1 MAILGGGP
9 AALATAFELTAT
21 PALQEKH
28 EITVYQP
35 GHRLGGKCASGRN
48 RRRDRGMRIEEHGL
62 HVWFGCYDN
71 AFSVMRR
78 CYAALHRDKRTQ
90 ALPTWGS
97 AFKRCDHVAVWD
109 RGVDWERHVL
119 TFPQTPFDP
128 GTERERAFVDVLGE
142 VLGWIE
148 RRIRALEAQ
157 DDEVA
162 AAIESA
168 PPLGGD
174 RLHAACRDVGI
185 DVERTDY
192 LGVHYLFEAAGRLA
206 ERHVADAGAPGDLQT
221 YTGLLGGFNAWV
233 REHLADPLPEHAD
246 IQFLAGTVDVVMAAL
261 TGILV
266 DGLLVRGFDAIN
278 HLDLGVWLARHGA
291 EVDLERPDR
300 NSVFLRGVYD
310 GSFAFV
316 DGDPNR
322 PNMAAGRALQGAIR
336 CLFHY
341 NGSVLWRMQ
350 AGMGDAVIAPLYE
363 VLRARGVRFAFF
375 HAVEEVRPTPD
386 GARVGEIA
394 IVPQVEVRDGEYEP
408 LISVDHDGKPLP
420 CWPSEPCYEQ
430 LVGGRSSKVRGA
442 DFEHVVDPLKR
453 GERITLVADRDFDVA
468 VLAVPPPVQEE
479 VCDPLRKVNQRY
491 AAMLAGSA
499 TVITQAAQLWLDRT
513 PAELGQEWD
522 SNSLMSMFVEPL
534 DTYCDMSHLLAGEQ
548 WPARLDVRHV
558 AYFCGVIPHE
568 EVAAATDPEA
578 NARTHTRMLL
588 ENHAH
593 RFWPNTVGG
602 RGRGFDWTRL
612 VGPAADAGTAR
623 LKSQY
628 FRVNHQP
635 SERYVLTLADSVES
649 RLWPKERCFDNL
661 VFAGDWT
668 RNGFDAGCVE
678 AAMSSG
684 MLAANAISGFPAESA
699 IAGLHG
705 PSGFPNR
712 PGAGGQEGGAPFPLR
727 CAGRVAGEVVS
738 GWRTAARL
746 LGLPGA

>member
-1 MAILGGGP
+1 M
-9 AALATAFELTAT
+9 
-21 PALQEKH
+21 
-28 EITVYQP
+28 
-35 GHRLGGKCASGRN
+35 
-48 RRRDRGMRIEEHGL
+48 
-62 HVWFGCYDN
+62 
-71 AFSVMRR
+71 
-78 CYAALHRDKRTQ
+78 
-90 ALPTWGS
+90 
-97 AFKRCDHVAVWD
+97 
-109 RGVDWERHVL
+109 
-119 TFPQTPFDP
+119 
-128 GTERERAFVDVLGE
+128 
-142 VLGWIE
+142 
-148 RRIRALEAQ
+148 
-157 DDEVA
+157 
-162 AAIESA
+162 
-168 PPLGGD
+168 
-174 RLHAACRDVGI
+174 
-185 DVERTDY
+185 
-192 LGVHYLFEAAGRLA
+192 
-206 ERHVADAGAPGDLQT
+206 
-221 YTGLLGGFNAWV
+221 

-246 IQFLAGTVDVVMAAL
+246 VQFLAGTVDVVVAAL

-291 EVDLERPDR
+291 EVDHERPDR

-394 IVPQVEVRDGEYEP
+394 IVPQVDVRDGDYEP
-408 LISVDHDGKPLP
+408 LINVDHDGKPLP
-420 CWPSEPCYEQ
+420 CWPSEPRYEQ
-430 LVGGRSSKVRGA
+430 LVGGHSSKVRGA
-442 DFEHVVDPLKR
+442 DFEHVDRPAEAGRAHHAR
-453 GERITLVADRDFDVA
+453 GR
-468 VLAVPPPVQEE
+468 PG
-479 VCDPLRKVNQRY
+479 LRRGHPRRP
-491 AAMLAGSA
+491 AARAGGGLRP
-499 TVITQAAQLWLDRT
+499 AAQGQPALRRNARRLRDGDHPGGAALAR
-513 PAELGQEWD
+513 PHARAELGQGWD

-534 DTYCDMSHLLAGEQ
+534 DTYCDMSHLLAGEH

-568 EVAAATDPEA
+568 QVDAATDPEGE
-578 NARTHTRMLL
+578 ARTHTRMLL

-593 RFWPNTVGG
+593 RFWPNTVGA

-612 VGPAADAGTAR
+612 VGPAAVAGTAR

-668 RNGFDAGCVE
+668 RNGFDCGCVE
-678 AAMSSG
+678 AAMTSG
-684 MLAANAISGFPAESA
+684 MLAASAISGFPAESA
-699 IAGLHG
+699 IAGVHG
-705 PSGFPNR
+705 PSGFPEPARGWR
-712 PGAGGQEGGAPFPLR
+712 PGRRRAVPAAVRGACRRRGGLGLAEGRAPAR
-727 CAGRVAGEVVS
+727 AGRRLIAQERHGRGPRVAFVTLAPCRS
-738 GWRTAARL
+738 RRTSSSRAPSA
-746 LGLPGA
+746 P